1 MNAVRPRGPVPVV
14 LLAGFL
20 GAGKT
25 TVLNHLLRS
34 GSGLR
39 IGVVVNDF
47 GAVSIDAL
55 LVSGAVDGAVTLGNG
70 CICCTTDADSLESV
84 MGELV
89 KPAAGLDV
97 VVIEASGLAE
107 PTALVRMVT
116 AARADRILYG
126 GLIYLVDAEQFDD
139 TRGRHPQIDHHIAL
153 ADLVLVNKTD
163 RVSVEQAASVHE
175 TIRGCNASAA
185 VLATTHGVLDP
196 AMLIDLP
203 DTVADNGPRQL
214 ELADLLTDDHDDH
227 EHEHADHAHLHDG
240 YQSVDF
246 ATDAPLHPRA
256 LAELLERPPVGVYR
270 VKGVV
275 FFDAPGHRG
284 RYVVHGVGGHISV
297 TATRWAP
304 DESPTT
310 HLTVIG
316 AGVDVDEV
324 RAAIEATVAGDRST
338 DRQSMLAITR
348 YQQQGRRAS

>member
-1 MNAVRPRGPVPVV
+1 MNQRLPVTV
-14 LLAGFL
+14 LSGFL

-107 PTALVRMVT
+107 PAALIRMVT
-116 AARADRILYG
+116 AARADRIRYG
-126 GLIYLVDAEQFDD
+126 GLVYLVDAEQFDD
-139 TRGRHPQIDHHIAL
+139 TRARHPQIDHHVAL

-163 RVSVEQAASVHE
+163 RVPAERAVSVQDTVRA
-175 TIRGCNASAA
+175 CNASAA
-185 VLATTHGVLDP
+185 VLSTTHGLLDP
-196 AMLIDLP
+196 AMLVDLP
-203 DTVADNGPRQL
+203 ETVADDGPRQL
-214 ELADLLTDDHDDH
+214 ELADLLAEEHAGHAHDHDDH
-227 EHEHADHAHLHDG
+227 SHLHDG

-246 ATDAPLHPRA
+246 ATDVPLHPRA
-256 LAELLERPPVGVYR
+256 LAAVLERPPIGVYR
-270 VKGVV
+270 IKGVV
-275 FFDAPGHRG
+275 SFDAPGHRG

-297 TATRWAP
+297 TATRWGA

-310 HLTVIG
+310 RLMVIG
-316 AGVDVDEV
+316 AGLDVDEV
-324 RAAIEATVAGDRST
+324 RAALEGAVAGDRPT

-348 YQQQGRRAS
+348 YEQQGRRS

>member
-1 MNAVRPRGPVPVV
+1 MSTVRSRGPVPVV

-89 KPAAGLDV
+89 KPSAGLDV

-116 AARADRILYG
+116 AARSDRILYG

-139 TRGRHPQIDHHIAL
+139 TRTRHPQIDDHVAL
-153 ADLVLVNKTD
+153 ADLVVVNKTD
-163 RVSVEQAASVHE
+163 RVSPDRAASVHE

-185 VLATTHGVLDP
+185 VLTTTHGVLDP

-203 DTVADNGPRQL
+203 DTVADDGPRQL
-214 ELADLLTDDHDDH
+214 ELSDLLAEDHTAHDHD
-227 EHEHADHAHLHDG
+227 HADHTHLHDG

-246 ATDAPLHPRA
+246 ATDSPLHPRA
-256 LAELLERPPVGVYR
+256 LAAVLERPPVGVYR
-270 VKGVV
+270 IKGVV

-284 RYVVHGVGGHISV
+284 RYVVHGVGGHITV
-297 TATRWAP
+297 TATRWAA
-304 DESPTT
+304 DETPTT
-310 HLTVIG
+310 RLMVIG

-324 RAAIEATVAGDRST
+324 RTVLEATVADDRTT
-338 DRQSMLAITR
+338 DRQSMLSITR
-348 YQQQGRRAS
+348 YEHQGRRAS